1 MSTKNTEDVCC
12 LTKLKCYTT
21 GMKSITTILV
31 CGGSCSGKS
40 VFARMF
46 THAFILEMDHFYVGR
61 DQMKPQ
67 PDGSFDFDAPESVDI
82 ADVARAV
89 TELKT
94 GKSVTIPVYDMVTS
108 DRTGTQTIQ
117 LAPDDKFIVIPGIF
131 AFHSPLRDLGN
142 LKIYIDTPREIRVA
156 RRMIRDV
163 AKGRNDIDTLSWSIT
178 VEKNH
183 QKHIEPMKKFA
194 DLVIPFSY
202 NPVEF
207 LE

>member
-1 MSTKNTEDVCC
+1 MDNSTV
-12 LTKLKCYTT
+12 
-21 GMKSITTILV
+21 SVILI

-40 VFARMF
+40 VFAKMF
-46 THAFILEMDHFYVGR
+46 SHAFILEMDHFYIGK
-61 DQMKPQ
+61 DKMIKQ
-67 PDGSFDFDAPESVDI
+67 PDGSYDFDAPESVDI

-94 GKSVTIPVYDMVTS
+94 GNPVTIPVYDMVTS
-108 DRTGTQTIQ
+108 DRVGTQVIQ
-117 LAPDDKFIVIPGIF
+117 MKPEQKFIVIPGIF
-131 AFHSPLRDLGN
+131 AFHSPLREIGN

-163 AKGRNDIDTLSWSIT
+163 QKGRSDIDTLSWSIT

-183 QKHIEPMKKFA
+183 QKHIEPMIQYA
-194 DLVIPFSY
+194 DLKIPFSY

-207 LE
+207 SE

>member
-1 MSTKNTEDVCC
+1 MQSV
-12 LTKLKCYTT
+12 
-21 GMKSITTILV
+21 MTILV

-46 THAFILEMDHFYVGR
+46 KNAFILEMDSFYVAKA
-61 DQMKPQ
+61 QMKAQ
-67 PDGSFDFDAPESVDI
+67 SNGEFDYDAPESVDI
-82 ADVARAV
+82 IDCARAV

-94 GKSVTIPVYDMVTS
+94 GNPVTIPVYNMVTS

-117 LAPDDKFIVIPGIF
+117 LKPDDKFIVVPGIF
-131 AFHSPLRDLGN
+131 SFNSPLREIGD

-183 QKHIEPMKKFA
+183 QKYIEPVKQYA
-194 DLVIPFSY
+194 DLVVPFSY

-207 LE
+207 IE